1 MFQLT
6 CKRFRRVAMTRRF
19 VIEAVM
25 VVIYDELLA
34 PSGPVEYIVP
44 YNTIME
50 LYEFRGSAEPL
61 MSDPEDDR
69 YVKEK
74 IDELISYMEEP
85 LNRKRL
91 DKILIMP
98 WGKSASILFDDQITL
113 TVVNA
118 VDNEQY
124 GEFMDPIETE
134 VLLTAQKENAPILT
148 DQFELIR
155 RIIEAEVP
163 VQVFDIQD
171 FDFAMEYNIF
181 S

>member
-1 MFQLT
+1 
-6 CKRFRRVAMTRRF
+6 MTRRF

-25 VVIYDELLA
+25 VAIYGELLA

-50 LYEFRGSAEPL
+50 LYEFRNSPEPL
-61 MSDPEDDR
+61 MNDPEDDR
-69 YVKEK
+69 YVKDK
-74 IDELISYMEEP
+74 INELIAYMEEP

-91 DKILIMP
+91 DKMLIIP
-98 WGKSASILFDDQITL
+98 WGKTASILFSDQITW

-124 GEFMDPIETE
+124 GEYLDPIETE
-134 VLLTAQKENAPILT
+134 IVLTAQKENAPVLT

-163 VQVFDIQD
+163 VQIFDIQD
-171 FDFAMEYNIF
+171 FDFAMEFNVF
-181 S
+181 N

>member
-1 MFQLT
+1 
-6 CKRFRRVAMTRRF
+6 MTRRF

-25 VVIYDELLA
+25 VAIYGELLA
-34 PSGPVEYIVP
+34 PSSPVEYIVP

-50 LYEFRGSAEPL
+50 LYEFRDSTEPL
-61 MSDPEDDR
+61 MNDPEDDR
-69 YVKEK
+69 YVKDK
-74 IDELISYMEEP
+74 INELIAYMEEP

-91 DKILIMP
+91 EKILVMP
-98 WGKSASILFDDQITL
+98 WGKTASILLDEHITW

-124 GEFMDPIETE
+124 GEYLDPIETE
-134 VLLTAQKENAPILT
+134 IILTAQKENAPILT

-171 FDFAMEYNIF
+171 FEFAMEDNVF